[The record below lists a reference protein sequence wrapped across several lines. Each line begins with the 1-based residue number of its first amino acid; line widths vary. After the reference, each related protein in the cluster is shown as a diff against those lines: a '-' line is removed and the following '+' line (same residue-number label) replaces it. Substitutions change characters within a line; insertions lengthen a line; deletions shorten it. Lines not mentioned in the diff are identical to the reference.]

1 VTSERRSW
9 RDHPL
14 VQLTLVRY
22 REFFREPEAVF
33 WVFVFPV
40 LLTAGLGI
48 AFRNQA
54 PERTRVVLV
63 NREGAGGLAE
73 ALNASPDLQAAVL
86 PDSAAAQALRTGSAA
101 ILVVPDSGGR
111 VEYRFDPE
119 RPESRTARLQVDDA
133 LQRGAGRSDPVAVS
147 EQRVSEPGSRYVDF
161 VVPGL
166 LGMNLMGS
174 GIWGLGFSIV
184 DARRKKLLKR
194 MIATP
199 MSRTQFLASFVLS
212 RLTLLILEVGALLG
226 FALLVFGV
234 PVRGSPLSLLAI
246 CLLSA
251 LAFGSLGLLL
261 ASRTRT
267 IEGAS
272 GLMNLVMLPMW
283 IFSGVFFSAS
293 RFPDALQPFIQALP
307 LTAVND
313 ALRASM
319 LEGAGWARLVPELG
333 IIATWLVVSF
343 VLAVRLFRWRYCG
356 LLAPDLPLRPVHH
369 RGTEATEGR
378 EALPYRTP
386 RTHHEGT
393 KGTKHSNNNKKM
405 LWTPMPLRASEPF
418 ADLRG
423 GSVGAGKGRSLCG
436 SVASVALW

>member
-1 VTSERRSW
+1 VKSETRGW

-54 PERTRVVLV
+54 PERTPVAVVE
-63 NREGAGGLAE
+63 NG
-73 ALNASPDLQAAVL
+73 
-86 PDSAAAQALRTGSAA
+86 AAAQAVMQALARSPDLLASVLTEPAAADALRTGRVA
-101 ILVVPDSGGR
+101 LVVVPAGGSG
-111 VEYRFDPE
+111 VEYRFDTE
-119 RPESRTARLQVDDA
+119 RPESRTARLLVDDA
-133 LQRGAGRSDPVAVS
+133 LQRAAGRSDPLGVTDRQV
-147 EQRVSEPGSRYVDF
+147 QEPGARYVDF

-174 GIWGLGFSIV
+174 GIWGLGFAIV

-194 MIATP
+194 LIATP

-212 RLTLLILEVGALLG
+212 RLTMLVIEVGVLLG
-226 FALLVFGV
+226 FAVVAFGV
-234 PVRGSPLSLLAI
+234 PLRGSIPSLLII

-251 LAFGSLGLLL
+251 LSFGALGLLL
-261 ASRTRT
+261 ASRART
-267 IEGAS
+267 VEGVS

-319 LEGAGWARLVPELG
+319 LEGAAWQRLAPEIA
-333 IIATWLVVSF
+333 IIAAWLVASF
-343 VLAVRLFRWRYCG
+343 ALAVRLFRWR
-356 LLAPDLPLRPVHH
+356 
-369 RGTEATEGR
+369 
-378 EALPYRTP
+378 
-386 RTHHEGT
+386 
-393 KGTKHSNNNKKM
+393 
-405 LWTPMPLRASEPF
+405 
-418 ADLRG
+418 
-423 GSVGAGKGRSLCG
+423 
-436 SVASVALW
+436 

>member
-1 VTSERRSW
+1 VKSETRSW
-9 RDHPL
+9 QDHPL

-33 WVFVFPV
+33 WVFIFPV

-54 PERTRVVLV
+54 PERTPVAVVEQGSTSQAVVEALARSQDIV
-63 NREGAGGLAE
+63 ATELAE
-73 ALNASPDLQAAVL
+73 P
-86 PDSAAAQALRTGSAA
+86 AAAEALRTGGVA
-101 ILVVPDSGGR
+101 LVVMPVGKNR
-111 VEYRFDPE
+111 VEYRFDTE
-119 RPESRTARLQVDDA
+119 RPESRTARLLVDDA
-133 LQRGAGRSDPVAVS
+133 LQRAAGRGDPVGVTDR
-147 EQRVSEPGSRYVDF
+147 QVREPGSRYVDF

-174 GIWGLGFSIV
+174 GIWGLGFAIV

-194 MIATP
+194 LIATP

-212 RLTLLILEVGALLG
+212 RLTMLVIEVGVLVG
-226 FALLVFGV
+226 FAVLAFGV
-234 PVRGSPLSLLAI
+234 PLRGSIPSLLII

-251 LAFGSLGLLL
+251 LSFGALGLLL
-261 ASRTRT
+261 ASRART
-267 IEGAS
+267 VEGVS

-319 LEGAGWARLVPELG
+319 LEGAAWQRLAPEIG
-333 IIATWLVVSF
+333 IIAAWMVASF
-343 VLAVRLFRWRYCG
+343 ALAVRLFRWR
-356 LLAPDLPLRPVHH
+356 
-369 RGTEATEGR
+369 
-378 EALPYRTP
+378 
-386 RTHHEGT
+386 
-393 KGTKHSNNNKKM
+393 
-405 LWTPMPLRASEPF
+405 
-418 ADLRG
+418 
-423 GSVGAGKGRSLCG
+423 
-436 SVASVALW
+436 